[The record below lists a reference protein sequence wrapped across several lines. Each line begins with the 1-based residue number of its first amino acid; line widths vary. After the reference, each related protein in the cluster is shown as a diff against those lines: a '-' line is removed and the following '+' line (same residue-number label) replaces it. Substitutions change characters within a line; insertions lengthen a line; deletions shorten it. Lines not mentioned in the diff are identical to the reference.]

1 MFPKI
6 IIRGKIGIIVQFGTQ
21 YWVKMMQTLFPK
33 ILIRGKIGIIAE
45 FEALYGGDNG
55 VNYVCQDY
63 LPCQY
68 WHHGKLW
75 CSTFKCQV
83 VPISMTQINVF
94 CVQTKDAVKQKRC
107 WQFSP
112 PTWHS
117 RNDKA
122 SGDVIWSEVAYV
134 WTLWATRWLK
144 KPITRFTLLNHPL
157 NCSIS
162 YFTFN

>member
-68 WHHGKLW
+68 DIMGNFGALPTSAKL
-75 CSTFKCQV
+75 CQLV
-83 VPISMTQINVF
+83 
-94 CVQTKDAVKQKRC
+94 
-107 WQFSP
+107 
-112 PTWHS
+112 
-117 RNDKA
+117 
-122 SGDVIWSEVAYV
+122 
-134 WTLWATRWLK
+134 
-144 KPITRFTLLNHPL
+144 
-157 NCSIS
+157 
-162 YFTFN
+162 